1 MSKYIIEL
9 DYDLQRVVG
18 VGVKQGTV
26 WVKDYDVDDLEE
38 LCADYINEHYGQL
51 QDEAYKRGLEE
62 GKKATWELVADA
74 SNAEYQKGLNDAW
87 ECARKL
93 SWTEKYGGYGER
105 RDEIFGRTDFFD
117 IFDCTPNEAI
127 EKLKAYEK
135 KQDDEIN
142 VGDEVD
148 WSGDKFI
155 VTRIFQPHNNAE
167 ECDGV
172 DMDGCT
178 YHDVLI
184 SGLTKTGR
192 HVDITD
198 MLKGA
203 LE

>member
-38 LCADYINEHYGQL
+38 LCADYINEHFGDL
-51 QDEAYKRGLEE
+51 QDTAYQRGLEE

-87 ECARKL
+87 ECAIHKGCEGCKYETIKGGTCVMCCNNYKNQ
-93 SWTEKYGGYGER
+93 WTAKEK
-105 RDEIFGRTDFFD
+105 
-117 IFDCTPNEAI
+117 
-127 EKLKAYEK
+127 
-135 KQDDEIN
+135 DDEIK
-142 VGDEVD
+142 VGDIVERYLNGKLD
-148 WSGDKFI
+148 GTGIYLGEDGDYWNCLFWTGTVFGTFAYPKNQFK
-155 VTRIFQPHNNAE
+155 
-167 ECDGV
+167 
-172 DMDGCT
+172 
-178 YHDVLI
+178 
-184 SGLTKTGR
+184 KTGR

-198 MLKGA
+198 ILKGA